1 MRIST
6 FFYVLRQGLRNIFRN
21 KWYSLASVATIA
33 TCLFLFGVFYSIL
46 INFSNIIHNAEKDV
60 SIVVFFEQ
68 GISDAKIKL
77 IGDEI
82 KNRKDEVADVKYVS
96 AEDAWAE
103 FSKDYVGTKEE
114 VDATFPNGDNPLAD
128 SANYQVFLKDVS
140 KQGELVAYIQSLDGV
155 RQVQRSELVANTL
168 SGVNSLVGYVSLAI
182 IGLLLIV
189 SIFLISNTVTSGI
202 SIRKEEIGIMKYI
215 GATDFFVRS
224 PFIIEGIIIGAIG
237 SVLPLGVIY
246 YVYSNITAFIA
257 SKFAVLSSLLAFIDV
272 SEIFKTL
279 MPLTIIIGVGIGFIG
294 SYTTV
299 KRHIHV

>member
-46 INFSNIIHNAEKDV
+46 INFNNIIHNAEKDV

-82 KNRKDEVADVKYVS
+82 RNRKDEVADVKYVS

-189 SIFLISNTVTSGI
+189 SIFLISNTVTIGI

-272 SEIFKTL
+272 SDIFKTL

>member
-1 MRIST
+1 M
-6 FFYVLRQGLRNIFRN
+6 
-21 KWYSLASVATIA
+21 
-33 TCLFLFGVFYSIL
+33 
-46 INFSNIIHNAEKDV
+46 
-60 SIVVFFEQ
+60 
-68 GISDAKIKL
+68 
-77 IGDEI
+77 
-82 KNRKDEVADVKYVS
+82 
-96 AEDAWAE
+96 
-103 FSKDYVGTKEE
+103 
-114 VDATFPNGDNPLAD
+114 
-128 SANYQVFLKDVS
+128 
-140 KQGELVAYIQSLDGV
+140 DGV

-189 SIFLISNTVTSGI
+189 SIFLISNTVTIGI

>member
-189 SIFLISNTVTSGI
+189 SIFLISNTVTIGI